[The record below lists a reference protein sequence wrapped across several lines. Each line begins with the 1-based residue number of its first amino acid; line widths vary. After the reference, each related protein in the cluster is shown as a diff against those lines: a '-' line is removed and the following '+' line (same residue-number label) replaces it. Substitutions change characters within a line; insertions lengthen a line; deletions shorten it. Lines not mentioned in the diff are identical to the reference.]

1 MHALRIQVWSQIS
14 HHYPY
19 SAYFC
24 CYTQHQ
30 STTFSMLY
38 TRCFSFPGC
47 DFDTVTHYCC
57 QVISTSETVPENK
70 KKKVKPPCKH
80 FPLALAHYSGGEAM
94 RITVGCSYQNY
105 LSWYAHFVLCL
116 PCLLCIPHP
125 SRTGRTRWALS
136 SSKRVSALSAA
147 QKEAWCGF
155 DCSIWASMII
165 TRSNTAAGIKI
176 FDGSLL

>member
-105 LSWYAHFVLCL
+105 LSCYALFALRL
-116 PCLLCIPHP
+116 PCLLCTPHP
-125 SRTGRTRWALS
+125 SHGLGEPGGLWAAPKGWVHS
-136 SSKRVSALSAA
+136 VQHKRKLDVGLIVLFEL
-147 QKEAWCGF
+147 QW
-155 DCSIWASMII
+155 
-165 TRSNTAAGIKI
+165 
-176 FDGSLL
+176 